1 MKKSLLLFVQFCLA
15 TLLFCEDYNFYE
27 RNLETGEI
35 DYSNLDYSTG
45 FRYELL
51 DEGNHLEMVGYY
63 YDCPNIKFVDTIA
76 KSRIQKIEYFDK
88 NGNSILTC
96 AYQYDGKNVS
106 SITTVITAPS
116 KMFYSINFDKKT
128 RRFNMI
134 SSVEN
139 KNGNMLY
146 KVSEGIVDKNNNPVS
161 AKLKAFSFDGSGT
174 KFSCVDEKWKT
185 GKKSSTYQV
194 IHNNKQ
200 IYLYEEN
207 ANSIKTSSFQDADTE
222 LTITETFDDKREIK
236 IVNYNGRETLNGDYS
251 VRYKYKS
258 FKHLLDN
265 AEQSRTHERYS
276 VQDELVF
283 LLDGQLTVHQLFLPF
298 DFFGDN
304 DFHQGFIK
312 VKVVE

>member
-1 MKKSLLLFVQFCLA
+1 
-15 TLLFCEDYNFYE
+15 
-27 RNLETGEI
+27 
-35 DYSNLDYSTG
+35 
-45 FRYELL
+45 
-51 DEGNHLEMVGYY
+51 
-63 YDCPNIKFVDTIA
+63 
-76 KSRIQKIEYFDK
+76 
-88 NGNSILTC
+88 
-96 AYQYDGKNVS
+96 
-106 SITTVITAPS
+106 
-116 KMFYSINFDKKT
+116 
-128 RRFNMI
+128 MI
-134 SSVEN
+134 SSLEN

-161 AKLKAFSFDGSGT
+161 AKLKVFSFDGSGT

-207 ANSIKTSSFQDADTE
+207 ANSIKTSSFQDADME

-283 LLDGQLTVHQLFLPF
+283 LLDGQLTAHQLFLPF

-312 VKVVE
+312 IRIVE